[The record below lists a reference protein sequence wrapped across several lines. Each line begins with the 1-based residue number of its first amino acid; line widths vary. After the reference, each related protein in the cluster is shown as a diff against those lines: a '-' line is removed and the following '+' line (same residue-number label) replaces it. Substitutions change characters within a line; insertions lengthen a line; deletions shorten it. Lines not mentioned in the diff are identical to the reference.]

1 MREESANYTYSF
13 ARIEKLPKM
22 QQEPANYTYSFAR
35 MWKLPKMQEEPATYL
50 QNFAKLDKFM
60 KREREREYRLQA
72 KKILLKTCKKRGWFW
87 PRTAKLKLVKQI
99 ERGM

>member
-1 MREESANYTYSF
+1 
-13 ARIEKLPKM
+13 
-22 QQEPANYTYSFAR
+22 
-35 MWKLPKMQEEPATYL
+35 
-50 QNFAKLDKFM
+50 M